1 MGLQRVGYDWAAF
14 PLTLTLKRLH
24 TVWFHWHEI
33 LEKIKLL
40 RYRIDDWLLGVKDSG
55 RQCYWRNSTGSF
67 QGNGIFWYPDHIG
80 ILSEA
85 ICVKRDFPGG
95 DSGKESTCQCRR
107 QRRPGFHPWVGK
119 IPTEKE
125 MATQSSVLAWRIPWT
140 EEPGGL
146 QSIGSQRLRHNWSNF
161 SR

>member
-1 MGLQRVGYDWAAF
+1 MGLQRVRYDWAAF
-14 PLTLTLKRLH
+14 PLTLTLERLH
-24 TVWFHWHEI
+24 TVWFYWHEI

-40 RYRIDDWLLGVKDSG
+40 RYRIDDRLPGVKDSG

-85 ICVKRDFPGG
+85 ICVKRDFPGD

-107 QRRPGFHPWVGK
+107 QRRPGFDPWVGK
-119 IPTEKE
+119 IPRKGNGNPVQCSCLENP
-125 MATQSSVLAWRIPWT
+125 MDRGAWRAT
-140 EEPGGL
+140 VHRVAKTQTQL
-146 QSIGSQRLRHNWSNF
+146 KQF
-161 SR
+161 